1 MTTSYRSE
9 SSRSKNLRHV
19 STAMLL
25 GGFALGFSLSGCST
39 ATRADS
45 SAVGSGNAN
54 YPISDTGLNE
64 QYEMQNKMVRELG
77 L

>member
-1 MTTSYRSE
+1 MT
-9 SSRSKNLRHV
+9 V
-19 STAMLL
+19 LL
-25 GGFALGFSLSGCST
+25 GVFALGLSLSGCST

-54 YPISDTGLNE
+54 YPVSDTGLNE
-64 QYEMQNKMVRELG
+64 QYEMQNKMVRQLG